1 MNELVQSK
9 SHKLLSALRVPNFSG
24 GSFVSR
30 MRSTTFLLLGL
41 MTATGLTLVAIFA
54 TPQLHLLSPAPL
66 PSEPTTSISKGKAL
80 TAEHGSKAPAPGGAA
95 GRRQSPRSGAGFR
108 ANGGGGSAGG
118 RSGHRGAGAVGSPQ
132 TVSSP
137 GSGGGKGGGGQ
148 PEAAPTPVPAPAEPS
163 PTPESVPVASPA
175 PEKGSSGHSSSPN
188 RSPATPSHTGVSD
201 DHGSHGGAREAEGS
215 AGHSAGAPSGH
226 TSRPAAPAS
235 PAAPPAAAP
244 APSSSP
250 GHSGNSGS
258 HDHSR

>member
-24 GSFVSR
+24 GSLISR

-54 TPQLHLLSPAPL
+54 TPQLHVLSPAPL
-66 PSEPTTSISKGKAL
+66 PSEPTTSVSKGKAL
-80 TAEHGSKAPAPGGAA
+80 TAEHGSKAPASGGAA
-95 GRRQSPRSGAGFR
+95 GSRQSPRPGAVSR
-108 ANGGGGSAGG
+108 TNGGGGSAGG

-137 GSGGGKGGGGQ
+137 GSGGGKGGGGK
-148 PEAAPTPVPAPAEPS
+148 PEAAPTPAPVPAPVESS
-163 PTPESVPVASPA
+163 PAPETVPVASPA
-175 PEKGSSGHSSSPN
+175 AGKGSSGHSSSPN
-188 RSPATPSHTGVSD
+188 RSPATPSHAGVAD

-226 TSRPAAPAS
+226 TSHPAAPAS
-235 PAAPPAAAP
+235 PAA
-244 APSSSP
+244 
-250 GHSGNSGS
+250 
-258 HDHSR
+258 